1 MLYTGGAGGP
11 KMSVAQFPVGA
22 RTLSGNEPHDADI
35 ADDDLLSF
43 ALGFAGQCQ
52 VAPVAAQLLAE
63 FGDVDMIL
71 ASDPDELRARGGLS
85 NRAVAILKLLHAFR
99 TGARRGQLL
108 H

>member
-1 MLYTGGAGGP
+1 MSFAQSSVRARQSGDAGYDP
-11 KMSVAQFPVGA
+11 
-22 RTLSGNEPHDADI
+22 DI
-35 ADDDLLSF
+35 ADDDLLGF
-43 ALGFAGQCQ
+43 ALAFAGQPR
-52 VAPVAAQLLAE
+52 AGLIAARLLDE

-71 ASDPDELRARGGLS
+71 ASDPDELRARGDLS